1 MQDGGLMFVPLTP
14 EQAAIVRQAQAA
26 ALQAQAQVQTIVSV
40 LSAGHVPPGSVLE
53 RVDERGLVFAEVP
66 GAA

>member
-1 MQDGGLMFVPLTP
+1 MPTVAITP
-14 EQAAIVRQAQAA
+14 QQAAIVRQAQAA
-26 ALQAQAQVQTIVSV
+26 AMQAQAQVHTIVSI

-53 RVDERGLVFAEVP
+53 RVDETGLVFAEVP